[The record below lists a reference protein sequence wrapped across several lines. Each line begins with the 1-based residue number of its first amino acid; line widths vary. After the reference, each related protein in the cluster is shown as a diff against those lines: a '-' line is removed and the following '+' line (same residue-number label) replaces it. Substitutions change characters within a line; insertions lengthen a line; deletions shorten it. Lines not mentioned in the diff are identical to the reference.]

1 MWYFS
6 AAGAPEN
13 GQNVISVEK
22 SVLYR
27 VITPSVRKTA
37 GFYPLPFGPK
47 RSGGEVKT
55 GGIPLID
62 LRNPSFDSEAFGP
75 FPDLPTLTQKEKLLV
90 Q

>member
-27 VITPSVRKTA
+27 VITPRLSVRKTA

-47 RSGGEVKT
+47 RSGGGGVKT
-55 GGIPLID
+55 GGIPLI
-62 LRNPSFDSEAFGP
+62 LR
-75 FPDLPTLTQKEKLLV
+75 PT
-90 Q
+90 